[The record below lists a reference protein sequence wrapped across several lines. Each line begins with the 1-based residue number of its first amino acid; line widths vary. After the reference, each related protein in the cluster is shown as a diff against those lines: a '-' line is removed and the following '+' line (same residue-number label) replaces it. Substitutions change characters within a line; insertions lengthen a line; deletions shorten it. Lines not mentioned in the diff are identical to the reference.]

1 MVLQSIGH
9 DSDWTTT
16 NATSISSHVDHS
28 PLAPW
33 SCALHLVLGPRKL
46 TCVDGMIQAPLT
58 TGFQQL
64 RGTED
69 GRRKACWLIPLF
81 LPVLLSL
88 RHLLPSSICWGS
100 VGWFLPPSQFPPGSS
115 PSIPPLWLSCPWR
128 GNGYPVWLPPSG
140 CLSILCVCPE
150 GVPLLK
156 SLLWNC
162 LRWSQLP
169 AGTMGDTLHPS
180 SFQTGKTYETERRDG
195 ENSWGRDQAVWF
207 LKTRLNWII
216 D

>member
-1 MVLQSIGH
+1 MGLQSIGH

-69 GRRKACWLIPLF
+69 GRRKACWLISSSLPSCFAKPQTFAAF
-81 LPVLLSL
+81 L
-88 RHLLPSSICWGS
+88 HLLPSSICWGS
-100 VGWFLPPSQFPPGSS
+100 VGWFLPPISVPPGVQSFYSS
-115 PSIPPLWLSCPWR
+115 PLALLSLTW
-128 GNGYPVWLPPSG
+128 
-140 CLSILCVCPE
+140 
-150 GVPLLK
+150 
-156 SLLWNC
+156 
-162 LRWSQLP
+162 
-169 AGTMGDTLHPS
+169 
-180 SFQTGKTYETERRDG
+180 
-195 ENSWGRDQAVWF
+195 
-207 LKTRLNWII
+207 
-216 D
+216 